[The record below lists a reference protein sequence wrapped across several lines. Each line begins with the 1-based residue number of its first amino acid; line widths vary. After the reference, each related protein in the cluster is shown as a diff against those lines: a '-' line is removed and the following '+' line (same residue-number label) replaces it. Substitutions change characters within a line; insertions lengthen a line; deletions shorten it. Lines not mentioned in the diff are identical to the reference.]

1 TDILVNFTSTVAD
14 VEHGE
19 TYTITVEG
27 YTGGDYDNE
36 YVAFIDWNQNGILD
50 DAGEVYYIGLIYDST
65 GYDNRTA
72 FTDINVPSTAITG
85 ETRIRIT
92 KTYTDEFYEVS
103 LNIDPCYISVNED
116 GWGLDGSYG
125 QALDFTIN
133 VLANDPC
140 ADVLAPTGAAT
151 QEVALNATLAD
162 LDVTGTDLTW
172 YSDATLTTEVAET
185 LVFDQVGE
193 FTYYVTQTVGDCTSD
208 ALTIIVTVIDPC
220 ADVLAP
226 IGVATQEVALNTS
239 LADLDVTGTDLT
251 WYSDATLTTEVVET
265 LVFDQ
270 VGEFTYY
277 VTQTVGDCTSDAL
290 TITVTVIDPCAD
302 VTPPTAESPQ
312 TMNAG
317 QTLAEVIVDGENLVW
332 YSDPMMTIVVEES
345 VEFTEGSYTFWVT
358 QTVGDCTSAA
368 TEIQVEVA
376 LSTNG
381 FDMTSFRAYPN
392 PVKDF
397 FNVSYSKE

>member
-1 TDILVNFTSTVAD
+1 
-14 VEHGE
+14 
-19 TYTITVEG
+19 
-27 YTGGDYDNE
+27 
-36 YVAFIDWNQNGILD
+36 
-50 DAGEVYYIGLIYDST
+50 
-65 GYDNRTA
+65 
-72 FTDINVPSTAITG
+72 
-85 ETRIRIT
+85 
-92 KTYTDEFYEVS
+92 
-103 LNIDPCYISVNED
+103 LNIDPCYISAYEV

-151 QEVALNATLAD
+151 QEVALNASLAD
-162 LDVTGTDLTW
+162 LDVTGTNLTWYSDATLTTEVAETLVFDQVGEFTYYVTQTVGDCTSEALVIIVTVVDPCADVLAPTGAATQEVALNTSLADLDVVGTNLTW

-302 VTPPTAESPQ
+302 VTPPTADSPQ